1 MRGKPRAVLF
11 DHFGGRLGYEGL
23 VGEPVLRLADL
34 VLEARRFLAG
44 ERKLQGVLVG
54 LVMKKSS
61 NSADH
66 KQVNQL
72 LSARIGT

>member
-1 MRGKPRAVLF
+1 MLDELVKVADPAWPRVQEWIDDVLAEHP
-11 DHFGGRLGYEGL
+11 D
-23 VGEPVLRLADL
+23 
-34 VLEARRFLAG
+34 EARRFLAG

-61 NSADH
+61 NSADP
-66 KQVNQL
+66 KQVSQL